1 MKCGDNMKTKIIG
14 IAGGTA
20 SGKTTVARRLKNLT
34 ESYGSV
40 IAMRLDD
47 YYKDLKHLTL
57 EERRRVN
64 FDHPDAYDFDLF
76 ISDLNK
82 LMNGET
88 IKKPVYD
95 FVNSI
100 RSDKTEIVKPASI
113 IIVEGIMIFTNEELL
128 KLFDMKVYVDTPD
141 DIRFIRRLR
150 RDIEDRGRTID
161 SVINQYLT
169 TVRPMH
175 HLFVRPSIR
184 YADIII
190 PNDRNHAVG
199 TDMLIRSIK
208 ALIKENKN

>member
-1 MKCGDNMKTKIIG
+1 MKCGDNMKTKLIG

-20 SGKTTVARRLKNLT
+20 SGKTTVARRLKCLT

-57 EERRRVN
+57 EERRKVN

-76 ISDLNK
+76 ISDLKK

-95 FVNSI
+95 FVNSV

-175 HLFVRPSIR
+175 LTFVEPSKR
-184 YADIII
+184 KADIII
-190 PNDRNHAVG
+190 PEGGKNEVAIDIL
-199 TDMLIRSIK
+199 TTKILSMLDNFR
-208 ALIKENKN
+208 

>member
-1 MKCGDNMKTKIIG
+1 MKTKIIG

-76 ISDLNK
+76 ISDLKK

-169 TVRPMH
+169 AVRPMH
-175 HLFVRPSIR
+175 LTFVEPSKR
-184 YADIII
+184 KADIIVPEGGKNEVAI
-190 PNDRNHAVG
+190 DIL
-199 TDMLIRSIK
+199 TTKILSMLDNFK
-208 ALIKENKN
+208 

>member
-1 MKCGDNMKTKIIG
+1 MKTKLIG

-20 SGKTTVARRLKNLT
+20 SGKTTVARRLKCLT

-57 EERRRVN
+57 EERRKVN

-76 ISDLNK
+76 ISDLKK

-95 FVNSI
+95 FVNSV

-175 HLFVRPSIR
+175 LTFVEPSKR
-184 YADIII
+184 KADIII
-190 PNDRNHAVG
+190 PEGGKNEVAIDIL
-199 TDMLIRSIK
+199 TTKILSMLDNFR
-208 ALIKENKN
+208 

>member
-1 MKCGDNMKTKIIG
+1 MKTKIIG

-20 SGKTTVARRLKNLT
+20 SGKTTVARRLKSLT

-76 ISDLNK
+76 ISDLKK

-100 RSDKTEIVKPASI
+100 RSDKTEIVKPANI

-175 HLFVRPSIR
+175 LTFVEPSKR
-184 YADIII
+184 KADIIVPEGGKNEVAI
-190 PNDRNHAVG
+190 DIL
-199 TDMLIRSIK
+199 TTKILSMLDNFK
-208 ALIKENKN
+208 

>member
-1 MKCGDNMKTKIIG
+1 MKTKIIG

-20 SGKTTVARRLKNLT
+20 SGKTTVARRLKSLT

-76 ISDLNK
+76 ISDLKK

-175 HLFVRPSIR
+175 LTFVEPSKR
-184 YADIII
+184 KADIIVPEGGKNEVAI
-190 PNDRNHAVG
+190 DIL
-199 TDMLIRSIK
+199 TTKILSMLDNFK
-208 ALIKENKN
+208 

>member
-1 MKCGDNMKTKIIG
+1 MKTKIIG

-175 HLFVRPSIR
+175 LTFVEPSKR
-184 YADIII
+184 KADIIVPEGGKNEVAI
-190 PNDRNHAVG
+190 DIL
-199 TDMLIRSIK
+199 TTKILSMLDNFK
-208 ALIKENKN
+208 

>member
-1 MKCGDNMKTKIIG
+1 MKTKIIG

-76 ISDLNK
+76 ISDLKK

-175 HLFVRPSIR
+175 LTFVEPSKR
-184 YADIII
+184 KADIIVPEGGKNEVAI
-190 PNDRNHAVG
+190 DIL
-199 TDMLIRSIK
+199 TTKILSMLDNFK
-208 ALIKENKN
+208 

>member
-1 MKCGDNMKTKIIG
+1 MKTKIIG

-20 SGKTTVARRLKNLT
+20 SGKTTVARRLKSLT

-76 ISDLNK
+76 ISDLKK

-88 IKKPVYD
+88 IKKPIYD

-100 RSDKTEIVKPASI
+100 RSDRTEIVKPASI

-175 HLFVRPSIR
+175 LTFVEPSKR
-184 YADIII
+184 KADIIVPEGGKNEVAI
-190 PNDRNHAVG
+190 DIL
-199 TDMLIRSIK
+199 TTKILSMLDNFK
-208 ALIKENKN
+208 